1 MQDIRLIG
9 LDLDGTVF
17 DDAKHISPRNLAAI
31 AAAVQAGI
39 IVLPATGRT
48 ATGVPQAF
56 TGIPGVHY
64 ALISNGASVVDMRT
78 GEHIVDQPFSLED
91 SLRVYDVL
99 KPFGGVF
106 SLFVGGKSY
115 ATKADNDL
123 IDVLVPENMRD
134 YFRKTRIEVP
144 DLRTVL
150 QEKVGQVEK
159 FSVMYPKVELRDE
172 AWRAVLAACPDV
184 EATTSLGSNIELN
197 APGVTVVPMTVT
209 FMDGSSQED
218 DGTMT
223 KDEFFVR
230 LAEDSK
236 LPRTSQPSPAS
247 FMQVYEDA
255 AAAGDEVLVI
265 TIGQKLSGTY
275 QCAHLAAA
283 DVGLQVHIVDSEA
296 ASQAEA
302 LLVREAVRLR
312 DEEGLTAEEIA
323 AVLEQFKK
331 RVRIVAVVDSLKHL
345 QKGGRL
351 PAAVAI
357 VGGALGIKPVLA
369 LKDGEI
375 KLVDK
380 GRGRPG
386 ALVAMFK
393 QLDALGGIDP
403 RYGYTLLY
411 SDNKQLIAPVHH
423 YMHQN
428 LQLTGGR
435 VAQLGPT
442 IGTHVGPG
450 VVGVV
455 FVAKE

>member
-1 MQDIRLIG
+1 MIRIVTDSAA
-9 LDLDGTVF
+9 DLTAEQLSVPGIFVVPLSVTFADGTTQ
-17 DDAKHISPRNLAAI
+17 L
-31 AAAVQAGI
+31 
-39 IVLPATGRT
+39 
-48 ATGVPQAF
+48 
-56 TGIPGVHY
+56 
-64 ALISNGASVVDMRT
+64 
-78 GEHIVDQPFSLED
+78 
-91 SLRVYDVL
+91 
-99 KPFGGVF
+99 
-106 SLFVGGKSY
+106 
-115 ATKADNDL
+115 
-123 IDVLVPENMRD
+123 
-134 YFRKTRIEVP
+134 
-144 DLRTVL
+144 
-150 QEKVGQVEK
+150 
-159 FSVMYPKVELRDE
+159 
-172 AWRAVLAACPDV
+172 
-184 EATTSLGSNIELN
+184 
-197 APGVTVVPMTVT
+197 
-209 FMDGSSQED
+209 D

-323 AVLEQFKK
+323 A
-331 RVRIVAVVDSLKHL
+331 VDSLKHL

>member
-1 MQDIRLIG
+1 MIRIITDSAA
-9 LDLDGTVF
+9 DLT
-17 DDAKHISPRNLAAI
+17 
-31 AAAVQAGI
+31 
-39 IVLPATGRT
+39 PA
-48 ATGVPQAF
+48 
-56 TGIPGVHY
+56 
-64 ALISNGASVVDMRT
+64 
-78 GEHIVDQPFSLED
+78 
-91 SLRVYDVL
+91 
-99 KPFGGVF
+99 
-106 SLFVGGKSY
+106 
-115 ATKADNDL
+115 
-123 IDVLVPENMRD
+123 
-134 YFRKTRIEVP
+134 
-144 DLRTVL
+144 
-150 QEKVGQVEK
+150 
-159 FSVMYPKVELRDE
+159 ELY
-172 AWRAVLAACPDV
+172 
-184 EATTSLGSNIELN
+184 
-197 APGVTVVPMTVT
+197 APGVTVVPLSVT
-209 FMDGSSQED
+209 FADGTTQPD

-255 AAAGDEVLVI
+255 AAAGDDVLVI

-283 DVGLQVHIVDSEA
+283 DVGVHAYIVDSETA
-296 ASQAEA
+296 TQGEA
-302 LLVREAVRLR
+302 LIVHEALRLR
-312 DEEGLTAEEIA
+312 DEEGLSAAEIA
-323 AVLEQFKK
+323 AALETFKK
-331 RVRIVAVVDSLKHL
+331 RVRIVAIVDSLKHL

-369 LKDGEI
+369 LQDGAI

-393 QLDALGGIDP
+393 QLDKLGGVDP

-411 SDNKQLIAPVHH
+411 SDDKQLAAPVHH

-428 LQLTGGR
+428 LHLTGGR
-435 VAQLGPT
+435 VGQIGAT
-442 IGTHVGPG
+442 IGTHIGPG
-450 VVGVV
+450 AVGVA

>member
-1 MQDIRLIG
+1 MQLNTLGLVHEFLRQTVRPGAVCIDATAGKGRDTALLCRLTGPAGRVLAFDIQ
-9 LDLDGTVF
+9 
-17 DDAKHISPRNLAAI
+17 P
-31 AAAVQAGI
+31 AAVA
-39 IVLPATGRT
+39 AT
-48 ATGVPQAF
+48 
-56 TGIPGVHY
+56 
-64 ALISNGASVVDMRT
+64 
-78 GEHIVDQPFSLED
+78 
-91 SLRVYDVL
+91 
-99 KPFGGVF
+99 
-106 SLFVGGKSY
+106 
-115 ATKADNDL
+115 
-123 IDVLVPENMRD
+123 
-134 YFRKTRIEVP
+134 
-144 DLRTVL
+144 
-150 QEKVGQVEK
+150 
-159 FSVMYPKVELRDE
+159 
-172 AWRAVLAACPDV
+172 
-184 EATTSLGSNIELN
+184 
-197 APGVTVVPMTVT
+197 
-209 FMDGSSQED
+209 
-218 DGTMT
+218 
-223 KDEFFVR
+223 
-230 LAEDSK
+230 
-236 LPRTSQPSPAS
+236 
-247 FMQVYEDA
+247 
-255 AAAGDEVLVI
+255 
-265 TIGQKLSGTY
+265 
-275 QCAHLAAA
+275 
-283 DVGLQVHIVDSEA
+283 
-296 ASQAEA
+296 EA
-302 LLVREAVRLR
+302 LLAA
-312 DEEGLTAEEIA
+312 EGLTAEEIA

>member
-1 MQDIRLIG
+1 MIRIITDSAA
-9 LDLDGTVF
+9 DLT
-17 DDAKHISPRNLAAI
+17 AA
-31 AAAVQAGI
+31 
-39 IVLPATGRT
+39 
-48 ATGVPQAF
+48 
-56 TGIPGVHY
+56 
-64 ALISNGASVVDMRT
+64 
-78 GEHIVDQPFSLED
+78 
-91 SLRVYDVL
+91 
-99 KPFGGVF
+99 
-106 SLFVGGKSY
+106 
-115 ATKADNDL
+115 
-123 IDVLVPENMRD
+123 
-134 YFRKTRIEVP
+134 
-144 DLRTVL
+144 
-150 QEKVGQVEK
+150 
-159 FSVMYPKVELRDE
+159 EL
-172 AWRAVLAACPDV
+172 
-184 EATTSLGSNIELN
+184 T

-209 FMDGSSQED
+209 FADGTSRED
-218 DGTMT
+218 DGSMT
-223 KDEFFVR
+223 KDEFFAR

-247 FMQVYEDA
+247 FMQLYEEA
-255 AAAGDEVLVI
+255 ATAGEEVVVI
-265 TIGQKLSGTY
+265 TIAQKLSGTY

-283 DVGLQVHIVDSEA
+283 DVGLQAHIVDSEA
-296 ASQAEA
+296 ASQGEA

-369 LKDGEI
+369 LQDGAI

-393 QLDALGGIDP
+393 QIDKLGGVDP

-411 SDNKQLIAPVHH
+411 SDDKQLVAPVHH

>member
-1 MQDIRLIG
+1 MIRIVTDSAA
-9 LDLDGTVF
+9 DLTAEELSVPGIFVVPLSVTFADGTTQ
-17 DDAKHISPRNLAAI
+17 L
-31 AAAVQAGI
+31 
-39 IVLPATGRT
+39 
-48 ATGVPQAF
+48 
-56 TGIPGVHY
+56 
-64 ALISNGASVVDMRT
+64 
-78 GEHIVDQPFSLED
+78 
-91 SLRVYDVL
+91 
-99 KPFGGVF
+99 
-106 SLFVGGKSY
+106 
-115 ATKADNDL
+115 
-123 IDVLVPENMRD
+123 
-134 YFRKTRIEVP
+134 
-144 DLRTVL
+144 
-150 QEKVGQVEK
+150 
-159 FSVMYPKVELRDE
+159 
-172 AWRAVLAACPDV
+172 
-184 EATTSLGSNIELN
+184 
-197 APGVTVVPMTVT
+197 
-209 FMDGSSQED
+209 D

-223 KDEFFVR
+223 KDEFFAR

-312 DEEGLTAEEIA
+312 DEEGLTAEEVA

-345 QKGGRL
+345 QKG
-351 PAAVAI
+351 
-357 VGGALGIKPVLA
+357 IKPVLA
-369 LKDGEI
+369 LQDGAI

>member
-1 MQDIRLIG
+1 MIRIVTDSAA
-9 LDLDGTVF
+9 DLT
-17 DDAKHISPRNLAAI
+17 AA
-31 AAAVQAGI
+31 
-39 IVLPATGRT
+39 
-48 ATGVPQAF
+48 
-56 TGIPGVHY
+56 
-64 ALISNGASVVDMRT
+64 
-78 GEHIVDQPFSLED
+78 
-91 SLRVYDVL
+91 
-99 KPFGGVF
+99 
-106 SLFVGGKSY
+106 
-115 ATKADNDL
+115 
-123 IDVLVPENMRD
+123 
-134 YFRKTRIEVP
+134 
-144 DLRTVL
+144 
-150 QEKVGQVEK
+150 
-159 FSVMYPKVELRDE
+159 
-172 AWRAVLAACPDV
+172 
-184 EATTSLGSNIELN
+184 ELN
-197 APGVTVVPMTVT
+197 APGVIVVPMTVT
-209 FMDGSSQED
+209 FMDGTSQED

-223 KDEFFVR
+223 KDDFFAR
-230 LAEDSK
+230 LASDSK

-247 FMQVYEDA
+247 FMQAYEDA
-255 AAAGDEVLVI
+255 AAAGDEVIVI
-265 TIGQKLSGTY
+265 TIAQKLSGTF
-275 QCAHLAAA
+275 QSARLAAA
-283 DVGLQVHIVDSEA
+283 DADFAPYIVDSES
-296 ASQAEA
+296 ASQGEA

-312 DEEGLTAEEIA
+312 DEEHLSAEEIFNA
-323 AVLEQFKK
+323 LEQFKK

-351 PAAVAI
+351 PAAVAL

-369 LKDGEI
+369 LQDGAI

-428 LQLTGGR
+428 LQLTGGH

-455 FVAKE
+455 FVAKK

>member
-1 MQDIRLIG
+1 MIRILTDSAA
-9 LDLDGTVF
+9 DLT
-17 DDAKHISPRNLAAI
+17 AA
-31 AAAVQAGI
+31 
-39 IVLPATGRT
+39 
-48 ATGVPQAF
+48 
-56 TGIPGVHY
+56 
-64 ALISNGASVVDMRT
+64 
-78 GEHIVDQPFSLED
+78 
-91 SLRVYDVL
+91 
-99 KPFGGVF
+99 
-106 SLFVGGKSY
+106 
-115 ATKADNDL
+115 
-123 IDVLVPENMRD
+123 
-134 YFRKTRIEVP
+134 
-144 DLRTVL
+144 
-150 QEKVGQVEK
+150 
-159 FSVMYPKVELRDE
+159 
-172 AWRAVLAACPDV
+172 
-184 EATTSLGSNIELN
+184 ELN

-223 KDEFFVR
+223 KDEFFAR

-283 DVGLQVHIVDSEA
+283 DVGGLQVHIVDSEA

-369 LKDGEI
+369 LQDGAI

>member
-1 MQDIRLIG
+1 MIRIVTDSAA
-9 LDLDGTVF
+9 DL
-17 DDAKHISPRNLAAI
+17 
-31 AAAVQAGI
+31 
-39 IVLPATGRT
+39 T
-48 ATGVPQAF
+48 A
-56 TGIPGVHY
+56 
-64 ALISNGASVVDMRT
+64 
-78 GEHIVDQPFSLED
+78 E
-91 SLRVYDVL
+91 
-99 KPFGGVF
+99 
-106 SLFVGGKSY
+106 
-115 ATKADNDL
+115 
-123 IDVLVPENMRD
+123 
-134 YFRKTRIEVP
+134 
-144 DLRTVL
+144 
-150 QEKVGQVEK
+150 
-159 FSVMYPKVELRDE
+159 
-172 AWRAVLAACPDV
+172 
-184 EATTSLGSNIELN
+184 ELN
-197 APGVTVVPMTVT
+197 APGVIVVPMTVT
-209 FMDGSSQED
+209 FMDGTSQED

-223 KDEFFVR
+223 KDDFFAR
-230 LAEDSK
+230 LASDSK
-236 LPRTSQPSPAS
+236 LPCTSQPSPAS
-247 FMQVYEDA
+247 FMQAYEDA
-255 AAAGDEVLVI
+255 AAAGDEVIVI
-265 TIGQKLSGTY
+265 TIAQKLSGTF
-275 QCAHLAAA
+275 QSARLAAA
-283 DVGLQVHIVDSEA
+283 DADFAPYIVDSES
-296 ASQAEA
+296 ASQGEA

-312 DEEGLTAEEIA
+312 DEEHLSAEEIFNA
-323 AVLEQFKK
+323 LEQFKK

-351 PAAVAI
+351 PAAVAL

-369 LKDGEI
+369 LQDGEI

-428 LQLTGGR
+428 LQLTGGH